1 MFLVYIAAGISSRF
15 GGKPKLLSKIGP
27 NDETLIEV
35 SMNQALSCKY
45 ITNIHF
51 LVNKNNFDEIKDYL
65 KDSFKNIP
73 ITYSLQDIPENRAK
87 PWGTADAIASLKPY
101 ISKSFILCNSDD
113 LYGKKVFENLINDQF
128 NLVIAYKLGNT
139 LPEEGKVN
147 RGIIDVNKNYVVEE
161 ILEKINI
168 KKSDFSNIQ
177 LNDTLVSVNLF
188 KFNNNIFDILNG
200 KVEAFKEKYFNDH
213 SKEALLPEFLNEM
226 IKKDNFEMLCQVSN
240 NQCLG
245 VTFPEDV
252 ENLKSKLSSI

>member
-35 SMNQALSCKY
+35 SMTQALSCQY

-51 LVNKNNFDEIKDYL
+51 LVNKNNFDEIKNYL

-73 ITYSLQDIPENRAK
+73 ITYSLQDIPENRTK

-101 ISKSFILCNSDD
+101 ITKSFILCNSDD
-113 LYGKKVFENLINDQF
+113 LYGKKAFENLINDNF
-128 NLVIAYKLGNT
+128 NLIIPYKLGNT
-139 LPEEGKVN
+139 IPEEGKVN
-147 RGIIDVNKNYVVEE
+147 RGIITFNRNYVLEE
-161 ILEKINI
+161 ISEKLNI
-168 KKSDFSNIQ
+168 RKDDFTMKQ

-188 KFNNNIFDILNG
+188 KFNEHIFDILNP
-200 KVEAFKEKYFNDH
+200 KVESFKEKYFDDN
-213 SKEALLPEFLNEM
+213 SKEALLPEFINEM
-226 IKKDNFEMLCQVSN
+226 IKRDNFEILCKVN
-240 NQCLG
+240 NDKCLG
-245 VTFPEDV
+245 ITFPEDV